1 MAITFIQQKKT
12 QRYLILIFGA
22 LILIIAFVFF
32 FDYFQEREE
41 IFIGKPD
48 VSKHLPQIKID
59 FQVLESSVFQK
70 LSEPFPDLPSVLSPE
85 EVGRENPFL
94 PYEEAVS
101 EE

>member
-1 MAITFIQQKKT
+1 MAITFVQQKKT

-32 FDYFQEREE
+32 YGYFQEEEE
-41 IFIGKPD
+41 IFIDKPA
-48 VSKHLPQIKID
+48 VSKYLPRIKID

-70 LSEPFPDLPSVLSPE
+70 LSKPFPDLPSVLPPE
-85 EVGRENPFL
+85 EVGREDPFL

-101 EE
+101 E